1 MDSWTGKISSVV
13 AFGWISIYQM
23 ISISLKC
30 FCHVEI
36 LDYLCRTCPWQLTV
50 PTNVRGMQYL
60 DLVAWLCVRNP
71 TRNNQGRRSN
81 GRSRIMKNTAKFGWH
96 LEWQCQHW
104 GCEPRTCPRR
114 PPLCAALRPTLSPQ
128 LASKQ
133 TLNTSF
139 QQPAAHRE
147 GGVRWYFWWKHSFL
161 RQTWQHNTLPSFLWH
176 FNLPLSSQ
184 VAQRRSCYDLML
196 SSAFP
201 T

>member
-1 MDSWTGKISSVV
+1 M
-13 AFGWISIYQM
+13 
-23 ISISLKC
+23 
-30 FCHVEI
+30 
-36 LDYLCRTCPWQLTV
+36 
-50 PTNVRGMQYL
+50 
-60 DLVAWLCVRNP
+60 
-71 TRNNQGRRSN
+71 
-81 GRSRIMKNTAKFGWH
+81 KFGWH

-128 LASKQ
+128 LSSKQ

-161 RQTWQHNTLPSFLWH
+161 WQTWQHNTLPSFLWH

-184 VAQRRSCYDLML
+184 VAQRRSCSDLML

-201 T
+201 TYFLLPCSQATNNAKYTSWLINSEKSRCTSNLKDCPW